1 MSRVTAAVDPQTCT
15 NPLTV
20 RSAKAKSSTHIVR
33 FHPNR
38 TELHDIP
45 ASTGKYAQFSV
56 LDINGKFAKIPLL
69 KNKIGPKSPFFVC
82 KTDLWI

>member
-1 MSRVTAAVDPQTCT
+1 
-15 NPLTV
+15 L
-20 RSAKAKSSTHIVR
+20 SASTQIALNYMTSR
-33 FHPNR
+33 FH
-38 TELHDIP
+38 
-45 ASTGKYAQFSV
+45 GKYAQFSV